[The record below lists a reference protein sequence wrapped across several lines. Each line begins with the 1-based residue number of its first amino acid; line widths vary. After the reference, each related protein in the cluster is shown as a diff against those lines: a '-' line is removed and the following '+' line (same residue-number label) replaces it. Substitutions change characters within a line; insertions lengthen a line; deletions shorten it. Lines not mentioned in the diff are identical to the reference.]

1 MKIEILKN
9 LHVLVKERAER
20 DDSNP
25 LIIQTSQKMFWRINV
40 DETIK
45 NIERELKTYRRYGDL
60 ENFHEGMSYSVYLKK
75 LRAHLQM
82 QCAKV
87 LPQREHST

>member
-1 MKIEILKN
+1 MKFEILKN
-9 LHVLVKERAER
+9 LHVLAKERTER

-25 LIIQTSQKMFWRINV
+25 LIIQTSQNMFWLINV

-45 NIERELKTYRRYGDL
+45 NIEHELKTYKRYGDL
-60 ENFHEGMSYSVYLKK
+60 ENFHNEMSYSVYLKK
-75 LRAHLQM
+75 LRAWLQM
-82 QCAKV
+82 QRANV